1 VFEPHRQHTAP
12 ARRSYS
18 ERRGAFA
25 GVPNTL
31 PPQDLN
37 RSAKLGRVGCSA
49 PKSPR
54 SGSAASLG
62 RARHKTSFYNMLG
75 NQGQTGR
82 AAASTFHSV
91 IPSSARDLAGS
102 FISHPQSNRQSR
114 RPSFNLLADGF
125 VLAVEGHGFSR
136 AANRDAALAAE
147 GTRSLAWSLLR
158 KGSFV

>member
-1 VFEPHRQHTAP
+1 MFEPHRQHTAP

-82 AAASTFHSV
+82 GHGRRQCCG
-91 IPSSARDLAGS
+91 SARLLTTAGLNAPS
-102 FISHPQSNRQSR
+102 YGL
-114 RPSFNLLADGF
+114 RPRTLDAKADREARM
-125 VLAVEGHGFSR
+125 LRDNQNPEGHRGR
-136 AANRDAALAAE
+136 ARLQPCRQNAIR
-147 GTRSLAWSLLR
+147 TRL
-158 KGSFV
+158 